1 MKKIFLLIVLCFAAF
16 MGRSQDVIVI
26 NNGKEIKSTI
36 IETNSEFVKF
46 KIFSENDKQICSIKR
61 KIKQFK
67 KQNLPVGEQVFT
79 LPKKEVFMIE
89 YENGKN
95 DFFKNEITTGT
106 VKNVLNL
113 IDVNNNP
120 EAYKMYRD
128 GYKQYSLSRG
138 LIGAGGGLFAFGVV
152 ALLYNGIKD
161 NFTNN
166 DIGASFIYTGI
177 GSVLLVAGLQLNET
191 SKDKMNNAFDMYRK
205 SLKTAQNSYHLDFGM
220 TQNGIGCSIK
230 F

>member
-1 MKKIFLLIVLCFAAF
+1 MKKIFLLIVLCFAAIV
-16 MGRSQDVIVI
+16 GRSQDIIVTK
-26 NNGKEIKSTI
+26 NGKEIKSTI

-46 KIFSENDKQICSIKR
+46 QIFSENDKQICSIKQ

-95 DFFKNEITTGT
+95 EIFKEKVGTG
-106 VKNVLNL
+106 VVSNVLNF

-120 EAYKMYRD
+120 EAYKLYRA
-128 GYKQYSLSRG
+128 GYKRYSLSKG
-138 LIGAGGGLFAFGVV
+138 LVGAGGGLLTFGAIAFIISSTDGK
-152 ALLYNGIKD
+152 KD
-161 NFTNN
+161 NTN
-166 DIGASFIYTGI
+166 IGASAIYMGAGCVFLATGLPLYF
-177 GSVLLVAGLQLNET
+177 SA
-191 SKDKMNNAFDMYRK
+191 KKKMNEAFDMYTK
-205 SLKTAQNSYHLDFGM
+205 SLKTAQNNYRLDIGI
-220 TQNGIGCSIK
+220 TQNGAGLQLK